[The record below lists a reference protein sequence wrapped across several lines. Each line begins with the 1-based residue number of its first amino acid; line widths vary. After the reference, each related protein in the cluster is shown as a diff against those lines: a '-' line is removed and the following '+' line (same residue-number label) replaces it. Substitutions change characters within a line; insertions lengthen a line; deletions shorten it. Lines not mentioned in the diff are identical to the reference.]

1 MVLVPI
7 GARLQ
12 APDLI
17 LFCGMMPHDPEDTE
31 RRRKLEE
38 LEQRLADLIQEDLGK
53 EISDHLTGIHAESL
67 KNKGVA
73 VSPIIRTLARFAS
86 LLGALYIRADI
97 QTRRIIK
104 LTWAL
109 VFLTIALLGFT
120 AYLSYDA
127 YLNDQRAKQQERKD
141 RIEKANP

>member
-1 MVLVPI
+1 
-7 GARLQ
+7 
-12 APDLI
+12 
-17 LFCGMMPHDPEDTE
+17 MMPNDPEDVE

-38 LEQRLADLIQEDLGK
+38 LEQRLPDFVQEDLGK
-53 EISDHLTGIHAESL
+53 EIHILLSEIHEESL
-67 KNKGVA
+67 KNKGIA
-73 VSPIIRTLARFAS
+73 VSPTTRTLARFAS

-109 VFLTIALLGFT
+109 VFLTVALLGFT

-127 YLNDQRAKQQERKD
+127 
-141 RIEKANP
+141 

>member
-1 MVLVPI
+1 MS
-7 GARLQ
+7 
-12 APDLI
+12 D
-17 LFCGMMPHDPEDTE
+17 DPKDAE

-53 EISDHLTGIHAESL
+53 EIPDHLAGIHEESL

-73 VSPIIRTLARFAS
+73 VSPITRTLARFAS

-97 QTRRIIK
+97 QTRRIVK

-109 VFLTIALLGFT
+109 VFLTLVLLIFT

-127 YLNDQRAKQQERKD
+127 YLHDQRAKQKRKD
-141 RIEKANP
+141 RTVIREDAERSQKQSAPTPGDSR